1 MLQLRPYQAQVKQK
15 DYFVCLTDDPPVY
28 TFQHVE
34 IFFCCHMMSLADIQ
48 LVTTPDPAKLLNSQ
62 SFSTLYLSS
71 WNAEMNVEL
80 FMYFFQTI
88 PVSQSLFRVW
98 FLPSKSLPAPT
109 RLVRCKYTKQDLYST
124 IQVNNENIEWSQTWD
139 RVLENPSQYI
149 LLIWWLTIDN

>member
-28 TFQHVE
+28 TFQHVG
-34 IFFCCHMMSLADIQ
+34 IFFFHCHMMSLADIQ

-80 FMYFFQTI
+80 FIYFFQTI
-88 PVSQSLFRVW
+88 PVFQSLFRVW

-109 RLVRCKYTKQDLYST
+109 RLESDVN
-124 IQVNNENIEWSQTWD
+124 IQSKISIP
-139 RVLENPSQYI
+139 PSKLIMKI
-149 LLIWWLTIDN
+149 LNGARHGTESWKIPLNTSF